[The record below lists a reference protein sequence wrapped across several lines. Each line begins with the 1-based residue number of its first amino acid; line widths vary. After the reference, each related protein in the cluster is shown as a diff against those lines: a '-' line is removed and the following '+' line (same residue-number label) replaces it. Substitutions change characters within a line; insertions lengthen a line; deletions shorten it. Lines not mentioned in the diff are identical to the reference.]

1 MEIVPIGERVLV
13 KPIQGEEKTKSGIYI
28 PETAREQKKQGT
40 VVSVGSRDDGTSL
53 PLKPGDHILY
63 GGYSAETFEIDR
75 ETYVFVPF
83 KDIVARIVRG

>member
-1 MEIVPIGERVLV
+1 VI
-13 KPIQGEEKTKSGIYI
+13 
-28 PETAREQKKQGT
+28 
-40 VVSVGSRDDGTSL
+40 SVGTREDGTPL

-83 KDIVARIVRG
+83 KDIVAKIVQG